1 MVVRVSFE
9 NSSRHY
15 DYLCNSVKVSVGDYV
30 VVPTGLS
37 GYGVAKVER
46 LGKSS
51 SRATKHVV
59 QRVDIE
65 AYKAML
71 KALEVENENTEH

>member
-9 NSSRHY
+9 NSSRQY
-15 DYLCNSVKVSVGDYV
+15 DYLCNIRVSVGDYV
-30 VVPTGLS
+30 VVPTGPT

-46 LGKSS
+46 LGKSI

-59 QRVDIE
+59 QRVDVE
-65 AYKAML
+65 AYEAML
-71 KALEVENENTEH
+71 RAMEAENEDT

>member
-9 NSSRHY
+9 NRFRQY
-15 DYLCNSVKVSVGDYV
+15 DYLCSIRVSVGDYV
-30 VVPTGLS
+30 VVPTGDS

-59 QRVDIE
+59 QRVDVESYRARLLAME
-65 AYKAML
+65 A
-71 KALEVENENTEH
+71 EDENVEH